1 MAKVVKFMRVLHHHE
16 LYASSRIIRL
26 VMAERGI
33 VCLPKIEQPWDRV
46 EKFLSLNPAGDV
58 PVLMTEDGEAICGAS
73 VIAEYLEEI
82 EEKKPLIWGSASE
95 RAEIRRLMDWF
106 EGKFT
111 REVGIPLLNER
122 FIMRFVDERQPSSL
136 VIRAAMKN
144 LHIHLDYLDWLT
156 EQNNWLAVRQ
166 MSLADLAG
174 AAHLSVLDYFGDIDW
189 DRHLETK
196 NWYAKMKSRPSFRE
210 LLADQIPG
218 LPAAAHYGNLDF

>member
-1 MAKVVKFMRVLHHHE
+1 MRVLHHHE

-33 VCLPKIEQPWDRV
+33 VCLPKSEKPWGRV
-46 EKFLSLNPAGDV
+46 EEFLRLNPAGDV
-58 PVLMTEDGEAICGAS
+58 PVLMTDDGEAICGAS

-82 EEKKPLIWGSASE
+82 EDKTPLIWGSASE

-106 EGKFT
+106 EGKFM
-111 REVGIPLLNER
+111 REVGAPLLNER
-122 FIMRFVDERQPSSL
+122 FIKRFVEEGQPSSL
-136 VIRAAMKN
+136 VIRAAMTN

-156 EQNNWLAVRQ
+156 EQDKWLAGHQ

>member
-1 MAKVVKFMRVLHHHE
+1 MRVLHHHE

-33 VCLPKIEQPWDRV
+33 VCLPKSEQPWDRV
-46 EKFLSLNPAGDV
+46 EEFLRLNPAGDV

-82 EEKKPLIWGSASE
+82 EDKTPLIWGSASE

-106 EGKFT
+106 EGKFM
-111 REVGIPLLNER
+111 REVGAPLLNER
-122 FIMRFVDERQPSSL
+122 FIKRFVDEGQPSSV
-136 VIRAAMKN
+136 VIRAAMTN

-156 EQNNWLAVRQ
+156 EQDNWLAGRK

>member
-1 MAKVVKFMRVLHHHE
+1 MKEVIDIMRVLHHHE

-33 VCLPKIEQPWDRV
+33 VCLPKSERPWDRV
-46 EKFLSLNPAGDV
+46 EEFLRLNPAGDV

-73 VIAEYLEEI
+73 VIAEYLEET
-82 EEKKPLIWGSASE
+82 EGKAPLIWGSASE
-95 RAEIRRLMDWF
+95 RAEIRRLTDWF
-106 EGKFT
+106 EGKFM
-111 REVGIPLLNER
+111 REVGAPLLNER
-122 FIMRFVDERQPSSL
+122 FIKRFVDEGQPSSV
-136 VIRAAMKN
+136 VIRAAMTN

-156 EQNNWLAVRQ
+156 EQDNWLAGRQ
-166 MSLADLAG
+166 MSLADLVG

-189 DRHLETK
+189 DRHTETK

>member
-1 MAKVVKFMRVLHHHE
+1 MEAMRVLHHHE

-26 VMAERGI
+26 VMAERSI
-33 VCLPKIEQPWDRV
+33 VCLPKSERPWDHV
-46 EKFLSLNPAGDV
+46 EGFLRLNPAGEV
-58 PVLMTEDGEAICGAS
+58 PVLITEDGHAICGAT

-82 EEKKPLIWGSASE
+82 EEQTPLIWGSANE
-95 RAEIRRLMDWF
+95 RAEIRRLTDWF
-106 EGKFT
+106 EVKFM
-111 REVGIPLLNER
+111 REVGTPLLNER
-122 FIMRFVDERQPSSL
+122 FIKRFVNDGQPSS
-136 VIRAAMKN
+136 VMIRAAMTN

-156 EQNNWLAVRQ
+156 EQDNWLAGRQ
-166 MSLADLAG
+166 ISLADLAG

-189 DRHLETK
+189 DRHAETK

>member
-1 MAKVVKFMRVLHHHE
+1 MRVLHHHE

-33 VCLPKIEQPWDRV
+33 VCLPKSERPWVRN
-46 EKFLSLNPAGDV
+46 ENFLRLNPAGEV
-58 PVLMTEDGEAICGAS
+58 PVLMTEDGKAICGAT

-82 EEKKPLIWGSASE
+82 EEQTPLIWGSADE
-95 RAEIRRLMDWF
+95 RAEIRRLTDWF
-106 EGKFT
+106 EVKFT
-111 REVGIPLLNER
+111 REVGAPLLNER
-122 FIMRFVDERQPSSL
+122 FIKRFVNNGQPSSL
-136 VIRAAMKN
+136 VIRAAMTN

-156 EQNNWLAVRQ
+156 EQGNWLAGQ
-166 MSLADLAG
+166 QISLADLAG
-174 AAHLSVLDYFGDIDW
+174 AAHLSVLDYFGDIHW